1 MPTHGSRRRSPF
13 TDEAIDR
20 YAASQSTPP
29 DQHQLELQ
37 AITLEKTGSAAGMQI
52 GDDQARLIEM
62 IVRAMGAREA
72 LEIGTFTGYSAL
84 AIARGLGDGGHL
96 LCCDVS
102 EEWTAIAR
110 EAWERAGVS
119 ERIELKLGDALATLT
134 SLPADERFDFA
145 FIDADKTGYGAYYE
159 ETLARLRPGGLILL
173 DNMLQDGRV
182 LDESLTDESVTAI
195 RALNEAIALDDRV
208 DVVLLAL
215 GDGVS
220 VVQKR

>member
-1 MPTHGSRRRSPF
+1 MPNQGSRRRSPF
-13 TDEAIDR
+13 TEEAIDH
-20 YAASQSTPP
+20 YSATHSTPP
-29 DQHQLELQ
+29 DDHQLELQ
-37 AITLEKTGSAAGMQI
+37 AITQEKTGSAAGMQI

-62 IVRAMGAREA
+62 IVRAMGAAEA

-84 AIARGLGDGGHL
+84 AIARGLGEGGHL
-96 LCCDVS
+96 LCLDVS
-102 EEWTAIAR
+102 EEWTSIAR

-119 ERIELKLGDALATLT
+119 ERVELRLGDALT
-134 SLPADERFDFA
+134 SLQALPADERFDFA
-145 FIDADKTGYGAYYE
+145 FIDADKTGYAAYYE
-159 ETLARLRPGGLILL
+159 ETLLRLRPGGLILL

-182 LDESLTDESVTAI
+182 LDESLTDESVLAI
-195 RALNEAIALDDRV
+195 RALNEAIASDDRV